1 MGHEIEIEYKN
12 LLTEDEFHLL
22 LKTFSIAEHDFF
34 LQENH
39 YFDTQDF
46 QLKDLGSALRIRY
59 KDLQYQLTLKQP
71 IPEGLLETNQNIS
84 EEDVTRM
91 IHEQIFP
98 RGEVL
103 EEIKKLEIQ
112 IDSLEHFGTLST
124 KRAEVNYKNGLLVFD
139 YSFYLNNEDYE
150 LEYEVQN
157 KDEGE
162 KIFHSLLEELNI
174 PYRSTENKIR
184 RFYNEMIKTLE

>member
-1 MGHEIEIEYKN
+1 MGHEVEIEFKN
-12 LLTEDEFHLL
+12 LLTEDEFIVL

-59 KDLQYQLTLKQP
+59 KDLQYHLTLKQP
-71 IPEGLLETNQNIS
+71 ITEGLLETNQKIS

-91 IHEQIFP
+91 IHDKDFP

-103 EEIKKLEIQ
+103 EEIKKLDIE

-124 KRAEVNYKNGLLVFD
+124 KRAEVHYKNGLLVFD

-150 LEYEVQN
+150 LEYEVRN
-157 KDEGE
+157 REEGE
-162 KIFHSLLEELNI
+162 KIFRSLLEELNI

-184 RFYNEMIKTLE
+184 RFYNEMIKSLE